1 MPMYQCFTP
10 EGSLDE
16 TQRSSVATAFTNI
29 HCSLTT
35 APPTFV
41 HVLFHEYTPKWSSTD
56 YAVHGGIRAGR
67 AQSITD
73 SLVDQMTT
81 TLAETIGVSSDAVT
95 MQTRETPASW
105 IMEGGAVLPE
115 PGDEAAWVGANA

>member
-1 MPMYQCFTP
+1 MYQCFTP
-10 EGSLDE
+10 AGSLSE
-16 TQRSSVATAFTNI
+16 AQRSSVATAFTDI

-41 HVLFHEYTPKWSSTD
+41 HVLFHDYKPKWSSTD
-56 YAVHGGIRAGR
+56 HAIHGGIRAGR
-67 AQSITD
+67 SQDITD
-73 SLVDQMTT
+73 SLIAQMTA
-81 TLAETIGVSSDAVT
+81 TLAETVGVSTDKIT

-115 PGDEAAWVGANA
+115 PGDEAAWVGAHG